1 MSHHKIFII
10 GIAGA
15 SGGGKTHLADT
26 IMKSLHDI
34 GVTEVEILSSDN
46 YYLRP
51 PQGIDVAKHNW
62 DRPEALDLKLLCD
75 NIKALKRGDIVE
87 IPKYNFV
94 VHARESYPEKVING
108 SKTKVVIVEGIF
120 VLSDEAIRSEFDLK
134 LFTLLD
140 QDICLARRI
149 KRDISERGRDHNS
162 VIEQYQKYVKP
173 SYHAY
178 IEPTKI
184 YADLI
189 ISSSEYTDTS
199 IFIDV
204 ISTYVQKHICV

>member
-1 MSHHKIFII
+1 MNFEHKIFII

-26 IMKSLHDI
+26 VMKSLHDI
-34 GVTEVEILSSDN
+34 GVSEVEIISSDN
-46 YYLRP
+46 YYLKP
-51 PQGIDVAKHNW
+51 PNGTDLAKHNW
-62 DRPEALDLKLLCD
+62 DKPDSLDLKLLCS
-75 NIKALKRGDIVE
+75 NIKALKRGEIVE

-94 VHARESYPEKVING
+94 RHEREKQPEKIIDGGKV
-108 SKTKVVIVEGIF
+108 KVVIVEGIF
-120 VLSDEAIRSEFDLK
+120 VLSDECIRSEFNLK

-140 QDICLARRI
+140 QDICLGRRI
-149 KRDISERGRDHNS
+149 ERDTSERGRDHKS

-173 SYHAY
+173 AYHTY
-178 IEPTKI
+178 IEPTKV

-204 ISTYVQKHICV
+204 ISTYVQKHI